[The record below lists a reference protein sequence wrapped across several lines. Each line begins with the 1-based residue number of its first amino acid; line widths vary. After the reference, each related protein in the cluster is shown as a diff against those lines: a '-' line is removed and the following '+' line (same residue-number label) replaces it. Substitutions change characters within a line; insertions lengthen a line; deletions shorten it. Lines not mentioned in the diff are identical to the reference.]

1 MSLTR
6 PSKTPFQPSRDRT
19 KFRRSFAGAIPVA
32 LVYPNKFNV
41 GMSNLGFQFVYEY
54 LNSRREF
61 VAERFF
67 FSFETKD
74 QAPVSVESGRRLD
87 EFPVIAFSVPFENDY
102 PGVPG
107 ILMAAGIPPLSRD
120 RSAGHPF
127 LLGGGV
133 SISMNPEPLAPFL
146 DLIHVGELD
155 DRADRNIFT
164 VIAENPEILN
174 ELAPSSMLDIIEDIP
189 GVYAPEAC
197 RFEYDD
203 SGLISDIRA
212 EPGFS
217 LPVKAVKRRSKGD
230 SVPIS
235 VLFADEAEFGE
246 NFLIEMNRGC
256 GRGCR
261 FCAGGWIHFPVRHAE
276 FTSFQSQID
285 TAIAAGRTIGLIG
298 SDLAGH
304 PELKEILNHIVES
317 GGKFSLSSIRPEG
330 LTPEIIDLISRT
342 GQKTATLAPE
352 TASPRLKKVIG
363 KNIPSERF
371 LELTERLVAAGIPN
385 VRFYFMVGLPTE
397 IDEDAQ
403 AIVDFVQQARER
415 FVSAS
420 KPKGKI
426 GRISVQLNPFVP
438 KPWTPFQWAAM
449 VPGAVLERRIK
460 LIRKGLKNLPNVILR
475 VESYKQ
481 AYIQGVLSRG
491 DRSIAKYIL
500 EAAQNGNR
508 WSGIARK
515 NAADLDF
522 FALRER
528 GLDEIFPWD
537 VTDHGVSKKT
547 LSNIYVKS
555 IEKYA
560 IS

>member
-1 MSLTR
+1 MSLIR
-6 PSKTPFQPSRDRT
+6 SSKTPSQLSRDRT
-19 KFRRSFAGAIPVA
+19 KSRKSFADAIPVA

-54 LNSRREF
+54 LNSRPEF

-67 FSFETKD
+67 FSFDAKD
-74 QAPVSVESGRRLD
+74 QVPVSVESGRRLA
-87 EFPVIAFSVPFENDY
+87 EFAIVAFSVPFENDY

-107 ILMAAGIPPLSRD
+107 VLLAAGIPPFSRD
-120 RSAGHPF
+120 RDERYP
-127 LLGGGV
+127 LVLGGGV
-133 SISMNPEPLAPFL
+133 SVSMNPEPLAPFL

-155 DRADRNIFT
+155 DRAGRNIFT
-164 VIAENPEILN
+164 VIAETPEIMNEPDRSAMLN
-174 ELAPSSMLDIIEDIP
+174 MAKDIP
-189 GVYAPEAC
+189 GVYAPRAYQC
-197 RFEYDD
+197 EYDD
-203 SGLISDIRA
+203 SGLISDLRA
-212 EPGFS
+212 EDGFA
-217 LPVKAVKRRSKGD
+217 LPVKAVKRRSRLD

-246 NFLIEMNRGC
+246 NFLVEMNRGC

-261 FCAGGWIHFPVRHAE
+261 FCAGGWIHSPVRHAE
-276 FTSFQSQID
+276 FESFRSGID
-285 TAIAAGRTIGLIG
+285 AAIAAGRTIGLIG

-304 PELKEILNHIVES
+304 PELEKILQHIVES

-330 LTPEIIDLISRT
+330 LSPEIIDLISRT

-352 TASPRLKKVIG
+352 TASLRLKKVIG

-371 LELTERLVAAGIPN
+371 LELTDRLVTAGIPN
-385 VRFYFMVGLPTE
+385 VRFYFMIGLPTE
-397 IDEDAQ
+397 TDEDAQ
-403 AIVDFVQQARER
+403 AIADFVKLARER
-415 FVSAS
+415 FVTAS

-449 VPGAVLERRIK
+449 LPGTVLEKRIN

-475 VESYKQ
+475 AESYKL

-491 DRSIAKYIL
+491 DRRIAKYIL
-500 EAAQNGNR
+500 GAAENGNR
-508 WSGIARK
+508 WSSIVRK
-515 NAADLDF
+515 NAAAMDF

-547 LSNIYVKS
+547 LSNIYLKS
-555 IEKYA
+555 IAE
-560 IS
+560 